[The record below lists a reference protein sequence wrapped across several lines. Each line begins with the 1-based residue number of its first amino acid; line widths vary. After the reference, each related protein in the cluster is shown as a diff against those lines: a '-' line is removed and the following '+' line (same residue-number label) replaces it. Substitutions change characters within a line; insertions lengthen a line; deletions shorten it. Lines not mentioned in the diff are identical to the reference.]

1 MAFASYAGEWS
12 QGDNLDEELRSF
24 GIVNL
29 PALIKSWDT
38 NFALGGPMLRDRLW
52 FFGNLRSFGN
62 YTARAGLG
70 WNANAGQADVWDYKS
85 DLTKSVRDA
94 NSKNTA
100 AIRLTSQITPRNKL
114 GFYYDY
120 QKQCTG
126 SAFSADGEQCRQ
138 RGDDWTGLGSLGG
151 FGSASPESGNV
162 WDDREKIVQAN
173 WTSPLTSR
181 LLFEAGVSSFNS
193 RWGGQEPAGALT
205 NFIPVTELSTAINP
219 RTGEPYVPTAA
230 FVYHGFAPSTTND
243 QQHNVWRASA
253 TYVTGSHSMK
263 VGYQAAYQVIHFEQT
278 SGDDNLTYTFLNG
291 NPISLQQRMTPFLQ
305 SNRTVYHAFYAQD
318 QWTVKR
324 LTLQGGLR
332 YERASSFGPGD
343 GENAILPNRFL
354 PTGLDFPRTTGVK
367 GLHDI
372 SPRFGAAFDVFGTG
386 RTSLK
391 MNWSHYLQ
399 SASNDGIYTSSNP
412 AFSFQ
417 YNTTRTW
424 LDNNGNK
431 VPDCDLNNLGL
442 QSGVDLCGAVA
453 NANFGNVFSPTTIDP
468 ALLSGWGTRPYDW
481 QIGVS
486 LQQQILPRV
495 SVELS
500 YNRRAW
506 GNFLV
511 TDNRAL
517 GRDDFEQVT
526 ITAPTSSKLPGGGG
540 HQVPFWV
547 QTPDRFGQADN
558 FQTFSDNY
566 GDRTDYWH
574 GVDFTINARMA
585 NGLTFQGGTNTGR
598 GVRDQCE
605 ILAAL
610 PENQNGRIDSCAVT
624 EKWLTTARGLVSY
637 TIPKVD
643 VLVSAVLRSNPNT
656 APAGDPASTGGS
668 LGATYTVPNATIISA
683 LGRPLPGN
691 AQTRNV
697 NLLLPNELYG
707 PRLNSMDARFAKIVR
722 IGGTRATVG
731 MDLYNL
737 LNANTGTGFNTGFGA
752 DGATYLRPT
761 GILNPRF
768 ARFNVTIEY

>member
-1 MAFASYAGEWS
+1 
-12 QGDNLDEELRSF
+12 
-24 GIVNL
+24 
-29 PALIKSWDT
+29 
-38 NFALGGPMLRDRLW
+38 
-52 FFGNLRSFGN
+52 
-62 YTARAGLG
+62 
-70 WNANAGQADVWDYKS
+70 
-85 DLTKSVRDA
+85 
-94 NSKNTA
+94 
-100 AIRLTSQITPRNKL
+100 
-114 GFYYDY
+114 
-120 QKQCTG
+120 
-126 SAFSADGEQCRQ
+126 
-138 RGDDWTGLGSLGG
+138 
-151 FGSASPESGNV
+151 
-162 WDDREKIVQAN
+162 
-173 WTSPLTSR
+173 
-181 LLFEAGVSSFNS
+181 
-193 RWGGQEPAGALT
+193 
-205 NFIPVTELSTAINP
+205 
-219 RTGEPYVPTAA
+219 
-230 FVYHGFAPSTTND
+230 
-243 QQHNVWRASA
+243 
-253 TYVTGSHSMK
+253 
-263 VGYQAAYQVIHFEQT
+263 
-278 SGDDNLTYTFLNG
+278 
-291 NPISLQQRMTPFLQ
+291 
-305 SNRTVYHAFYAQD
+305 
-318 QWTVKR
+318 
-324 LTLQGGLR
+324 
-332 YERASSFGPGD
+332 
-343 GENAILPNRFL
+343 
-354 PTGLDFPRTTGVK
+354 
-367 GLHDI
+367 
-372 SPRFGAAFDVFGTG
+372 
-386 RTSLK
+386 
-391 MNWSHYLQ
+391 
-399 SASNDGIYTSSNP
+399 
-412 AFSFQ
+412 
-417 YNTTRTW
+417 
-424 LDNNGNK
+424 
-431 VPDCDLNNLGL
+431 
-442 QSGVDLCGAVA
+442 
-453 NANFGNVFSPTTIDP
+453 VFSPTTIDP

-495 SVELS
+495 SAELS

-517 GRDDFEQVT
+517 GPEDFEQVT